1 MKLNGSALHFLAAS
15 RRPRSRSKRV
25 LRILFCAS
33 CVDKPHSLEARLE
46 NRARHLTFLNCLG
59 ARVKIGVALLGPDH
73 QTPVGPLTIFEYEIL
88 ALVADDPYSL
98 AGQYESVSA
107 KPWRQGVGHSLT

>member
-1 MKLNGSALHFLAAS
+1 M
-15 RRPRSRSKRV
+15 
-25 LRILFCAS
+25 LFCAS

-46 NRARHLTFLNCLG
+46 NRARHLAYVNGLG

-73 QTPVGPLTIFEYEIL
+73 QTPVGPLTIFEDEIL

-98 AGQYESVSA
+98 AGQYESVSV